1 MPSRAEGTSPLLLFV
16 AERSDMRKTAADP
29 LAAKDGPGKS
39 EAIFEQAVRIFQQ
52 KGYHA
57 TSVQDIAD
65 AVGLQKGSLYHY
77 ISSKEEL
84 LFQIFE
90 RGSRSLTY
98 RLEEIAASDDP
109 PTVKLEHA
117 IEAHLVE
124 LCRHLDMFTVYL
136 SERRALE
143 GRHSAKV
150 HTQGERHARLLERII
165 QEGIRSG
172 EFRAVDPKMAAHA
185 ILGMCNWLYQWYSPG
200 GRLSPEGIARIFS
213 DLALRGL
220 AAPSKREQK

>member
-1 MPSRAEGTSPLLLFV
+1 
-16 AERSDMRKTAADP
+16 MRKTAADP
-29 LAAKDGPGKS
+29 VAAKDGPGKS
-39 EAIFEQAVRIFQQ
+39 EEIFAQAVRIFQQ

-90 RGSRSLTY
+90 RGSQALTR
-98 RLEEIAASDDP
+98 RLEEIVSSDAS
-109 PTVKLEHA
+109 PTVKLQRA
-117 IEAHLVE
+117 IEAHLAE
-124 LCRHLDMFTVYL
+124 LCEHLDIFTVYL

-143 GRHSAKV
+143 GRHYAKV
-150 HTQGERHARLLERII
+150 HTQAERHARLLEQII
-165 QEGIRSG
+165 QDGIRAG

-200 GRLSPEGIARIFS
+200 GRLSPEGIAQIFS

-220 AAPSKREQK
+220 TAHSGKPQQWPRARKP